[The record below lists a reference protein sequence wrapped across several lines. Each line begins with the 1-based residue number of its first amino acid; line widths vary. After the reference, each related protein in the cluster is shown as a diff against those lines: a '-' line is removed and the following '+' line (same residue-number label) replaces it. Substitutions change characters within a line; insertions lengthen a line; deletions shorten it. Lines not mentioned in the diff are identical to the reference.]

1 MIKKQRR
8 ILFFGLILLLAM
20 MLVPG
25 RAYARVE
32 INLQNSPSSLAKPTV
47 DYPSVALE
55 VHKINRMALT
65 VTNNGFFGSGYF
77 RYRPVDPET
86 GRMAMGCEY
95 PINSDVEYLWTAALW
110 FGGVVG
116 HDTLV
121 SIGAGMYFWN
131 QELWPDEG
139 ETGRIIRRSSQ
150 PFSIHYS
157 ADAVSEEDIIAR
169 YTDTVTNPSFVRE
182 DPTDNRAHQPLYLEV
197 TQKSYAWSY
206 PYAEDFILLD
216 FEIRNIG
223 RFPLKQ
229 LYIGLI
235 VEAIVYH
242 LSKSES
248 DETWQDDICGF
259 KRVIPSPVWPG
270 EFDTI
275 NVAWVADNDGDPA
288 GRFFD
293 NTSATS
299 VTGTRVIRTPSD
311 SLEYSFNWWVTH
323 FNTSVDWG
331 PRQVTEDKPF
341 RSFGSN
347 LLGSTPG
354 DRNKYYILS
363 TREFDYDQL
372 ECAVSHT
379 SQGWLPPDRNA
390 VDYADGENPI
400 YLLSFGPFD
409 VDVGETLPVTLAY
422 IAGENFHHNPNAFD
436 DLFDPYNPH
445 IYQDQLD
452 FSDIGLNSKWAEWI
466 YDNPGYDTDNDG
478 DSGLAKWYFNAD
490 STDSVW
496 DYYRGD
502 GVPDFRGA
510 APPPSPKLKV
520 TPGFGKLTL
529 RWNGEVT
536 ENFIDYFSGYK
547 DFEGYKVY
555 YGEDNRATDFVELST
570 YDKRDYNRYQW
581 DSARRRWEVS
591 VIPLDYDSLVKI
603 YGPGFEP
610 EKYTENDPMDPVDS
624 RNPDRVFTYFTPQ
637 NWNTYDLS
645 NPHEIHRVYPEADL
659 SDSSDTTDEGFHRYY
674 EYEYIIDNLPPS
686 RPVYVSVTAFDY
698 GSRSHKLSALES
710 SLLDN
715 DVYAH
720 PLTGTE
726 EVEENGLGVIV
737 FPNPYRIGGGYA
749 RAGYENRDRTKAA
762 ERARAIHFANLPEI
776 CTIRIYTLS
785 GDLVKEIKHY
795 RPDGGADAQKET
807 WNMISRNTQ
816 AITTGIY
823 IWSVRSEMGEQ
834 LGKLVIIK

>member
-1 MIKKQRR
+1 
-8 ILFFGLILLLAM
+8 
-20 MLVPG
+20 MLVSG
-25 RAYARVE
+25 QVSARVE
-32 INLQNSPSSLAKPTV
+32 INLKNAPSSFTKPTV
-47 DYPSVALE
+47 DYPNVGLE
-55 VHKINRMALT
+55 IHKINRMALT
-65 VTNNGFFGSGYF
+65 VTNNGFFGAGYF

-86 GRMAMGCEY
+86 GRVAMGCEY

-110 FGGVVG
+110 FGAVVG
-116 HDTLV
+116 RDTLV
-121 SIGAGMYFWN
+121 SVGAGMYFWN

-139 ETGRIIRRSSQ
+139 ENGKMIRRSSQ

-157 ADAVSEEDIIAR
+157 AEAVSEEDIIAR

-182 DPTDNRAHQPLYLEV
+182 DPTDNRAHQPLFLEV

-229 LYIGLI
+229 LYIGII

-242 LSKSES
+242 LSKAET
-248 DETWQDDICGF
+248 DDTWQDDICGF
-259 KRVIPSPVWPG
+259 KQVVPSPIWPG

-275 NVAWVADNDGDPA
+275 NVAWVADNDGDPV

-331 PRQVTEDKPF
+331 PRQVTDDKPF
-341 RSFGSN
+341 RSFGSTM
-347 LLGSTPG
+347 GSTPG
-354 DRNKYYILS
+354 DRNKYYLMS

-379 SQGWLPPDRNA
+379 NQGWLSPDRNA

-409 VDVGETLPVTLAY
+409 VDVGQTLPVTLAY
-422 IAGENFHHNPNAFD
+422 IGGENFHHEPKAFD
-436 DLFDPYNPH
+436 NLFDPHNPY
-445 IYQDQLD
+445 IYENQLD
-452 FSDIGLNSKWAEWI
+452 FSDLGLNSKWAEWI

-536 ENFIDYFSGYK
+536 ENFIDYFSGYE

-555 YGEDNRATDFVELST
+555 YGEDNRSSDFVELAT

-581 DSARRRWEVS
+581 NSAYRRWEVS
-591 VIPLDYDSLVKI
+591 IIPLDYDSLVKI
-603 YGPGFEP
+603 YGPGFDP
-610 EKYTENDPMDPVDS
+610 EKYTENHLMEPVDS
-624 RNPDRVFTYFTPQ
+624 RNADRVFTYFTPQ
-637 NWNTYDLS
+637 NWNQYDLS
-645 NPHEIHRVYPEADL
+645 DPLGIHRVYPEAVL
-659 SDSSDTTDEGFHRYY
+659 SDSSDTTEDGFHRYY
-674 EYEYIIDNLPPS
+674 EYEYVIDNLPPS
-686 RPVYVSVTAFDY
+686 RSVYVSVTAFDY

-710 SLLDN
+710 SLLEN
-715 DVYAH
+715 DIYSH
-720 PLTGTE
+720 PLAGTE
-726 EVEENGLGVIV
+726 EVEEDGLGVIV
-737 FPNPYRIGGGYA
+737 FPNPYRISGGYA
-749 RAGYENRDRTKAA
+749 RAGYENRDRTRSA
-762 ERARAIHFANLPEI
+762 ERARAIHFANLPKI

-834 LGKLVIIK
+834 LGKLIIIK